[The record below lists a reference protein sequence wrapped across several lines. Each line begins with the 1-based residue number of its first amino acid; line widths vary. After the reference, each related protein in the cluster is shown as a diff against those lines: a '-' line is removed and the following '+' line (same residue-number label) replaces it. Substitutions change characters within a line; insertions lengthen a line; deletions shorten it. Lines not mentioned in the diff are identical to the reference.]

1 MEAYTMD
8 LRTRV
13 IRAYDRG
20 EGTQIELAERF
31 EVSERWIQKLLRQRR
46 LRDSIG
52 PLPRNSGR
60 KPKVTGEKIAR
71 LKEALTQTPD
81 ASLEELRAAC
91 GVQGSTTCI
100 FRALQRLGITR
111 KKRP

>member
-1 MEAYTMD
+1 MEPYSMD
-8 LRTRV
+8 LRSRV
-13 IRAYDRG
+13 LRAYDRG
-20 EGTQIELAERF
+20 EGTQIALAERF

-46 LRDSIG
+46 QRDSIR

-60 KPKVTGEKIAR
+60 KPKVQGEKLAL
-71 LKEALTQTPD
+71 LKEALAQTPD
-81 ASLEELRAAC
+81 ASLEELREAC
-91 GVQGSTTCI
+91 GVQGSSMCI

>member
-1 MEAYTMD
+1 MEAYAID

-13 IRAYDRG
+13 IGAYDRG
-20 EGTQIELAERF
+20 EGTQVELAGRF

-46 LRDSIG
+46 QRDSIE

-60 KPKVTGEKIAR
+60 KPEVRGERIAL
-71 LKEALTQTPD
+71 LKGALAQRPD
-81 ASLEELRAAC
+81 ASLEELREAC
-91 GVQGSTTCI
+91 GIQGSPMCI

>member
-1 MEAYTMD
+1 VEAYTMD
-8 LRTRV
+8 LRSRV
-13 IRAYDRG
+13 IGAYDRG
-20 EGTQIELAERF
+20 EGTQIEVAERF

-46 LRDSIG
+46 QRDSIG

-60 KPKVTGEKIAR
+60 KPKVAGAKVAL
-71 LKEALTQTPD
+71 LKEALAQRPD

-91 GVQGSTTCI
+91 GVQGSPMCI
-100 FRALQRLGITR
+100 FRALHRLGITR

>member
-1 MEAYTMD
+1 MEALAMD

-13 IRAYDRG
+13 VRAYDRG

-46 LRDSIG
+46 QRGSIE

-60 KPKVTGEKIAR
+60 KPKVAGATLDL
-71 LKEALTQTPD
+71 LKEVLAQRPD
-81 ASLEELRAAC
+81 ASLEELREAC
-91 GVQGSTTCI
+91 GVQGSSMCI
-100 FRALQRLGITR
+100 LRALQRLGITR

>member
-1 MEAYTMD
+1 METYSLD

-46 LRDSIG
+46 LHHSIV

-60 KPKVTGEKIAR
+60 KPKVTGAKIAR
-71 LKEALTQTPD
+71 LQEVLAQRPD
-81 ASLEELRAAC
+81 ATLEELRDAC
-91 GVQGSTTCI
+91 GVRGSPLCI

>member
-1 MEAYTMD
+1 MEAYSLD

-13 IRAYDRG
+13 LRAYDRC
-20 EGTQIELAERF
+20 EGTQVGLAERF

-46 LRDSIG
+46 QGDSVG

-60 KPKVTGEKIAR
+60 KPKVTGAR
-71 LKEALTQTPD
+71 ITLLKEALARRPD
-81 ASLEELRAAC
+81 ASLEELREAC
-91 GVQGSTTCI
+91 GVQGSSMCI